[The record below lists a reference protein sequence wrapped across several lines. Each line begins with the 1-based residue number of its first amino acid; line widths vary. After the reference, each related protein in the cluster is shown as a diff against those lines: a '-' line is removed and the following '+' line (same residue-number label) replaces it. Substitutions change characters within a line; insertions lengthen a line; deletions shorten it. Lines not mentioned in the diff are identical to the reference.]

1 MTAEP
6 VDVLWE
12 LEEPE
17 DAELVEAV
25 ARVSEQLRRSVG
37 AEDRDLC
44 VALMDD
50 LAIQLLNQQWRNET
64 KPTDVLSFP
73 ADADG
78 PEGAPSPLGDI
89 AISLE
94 TCARQANAHGW
105 SLLEEVTFLVVHSVC
120 HLMGHD
126 HGEPDEAAA
135 MRAEEDRLL
144 AIVAPGQSRPPTPY

>member
-1 MTAEP
+1 MMAEP

-12 LEEPE
+12 LEGPE
-17 DAELVEAV
+17 DVELVEAV
-25 ARVSEQLRRSVG
+25 ARVAEVLRRSVG
-37 AEDRDLC
+37 AEERDLC

-50 LAIQLLNQQWRNET
+50 DAIQTLNQQWRSEA

-78 PEGAPSPLGDI
+78 PEGAPIPLGDI

-94 TCARQANAHGW
+94 TCGRQATAHGW
-105 SLLEEVTFLVVHSVC
+105 SLVEEVTFLVVHSVC
-120 HLMGHD
+120 HLIGHD
-126 HGEPDEAAA
+126 HGAPEEAAA

-144 AIVAPGQSRPPTPY
+144 AIVAPGQRRPPTPY